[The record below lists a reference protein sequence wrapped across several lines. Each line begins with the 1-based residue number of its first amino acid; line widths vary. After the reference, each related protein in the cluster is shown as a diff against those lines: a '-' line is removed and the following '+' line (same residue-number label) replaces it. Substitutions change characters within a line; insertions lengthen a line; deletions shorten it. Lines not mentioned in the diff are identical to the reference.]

1 MNKTAYG
8 FFSHPITPKDMQD
21 TRALENVLNTP
32 QKKLAFFQNLILI
45 AAADGLLEEQES
57 NFILDIGNR
66 LGLSPEETAP
76 IADNL
81 GVLTFI
87 IPQDGMQ
94 KTLELQTLVM
104 MMVEDGKVH
113 EREYALCLDYARR
126 IGYGK
131 EILDEMIS
139 QLSGQDAADR
149 AV

>member
-1 MNKTAYG
+1 
-8 FFSHPITPKDMQD
+8 MQD

-45 AAADGLLEEQES
+45 AAADGRLEDKES
-57 NFILDIGNR
+57 DFIVDIGNR
-66 LGLSPEETAP
+66 LGLSPEEVAP

-81 GVLTFI
+81 GVLSFI
-87 IPQDGMQ
+87 IPEEGLQ

-104 MMVEDGKVH
+104 MMVEDGRIHDH
-113 EREYALCLDYARR
+113 EYTLCLDYAYR

-139 QLSGQDAADR
+139 QLSANQAAGRAGQKPSGK
-149 AV
+149 